1 MNLRM
6 EKRERRSK
14 IIILL
19 FFIPLFIWLML
30 QFISPIVIPKGTITD
45 LSGATGILEN
55 KKIID
60 QLGFPWANIY
70 QCGDALCHQKSDRS
84 FFINENQM
92 PFCARCTAIW
102 LGLTIGLGFMLFYK
116 IALNEKFLI
125 LILIGITPI
134 GIDGI
139 GQLFQLWESNNIIR
153 LITGLLIGII
163 CGIAIGIIIDEL
175 RDIIKLKKTTY

>member
-1 MNLRM
+1 M
-6 EKRERRSK
+6 EKRERCSK

-30 QFISPIVIPKGTITD
+30 QFISPIAIPKGTITD

-55 KKIID
+55 KKIFD
-60 QLGFPWANIY
+60 KLGFPWANIY
-70 QCGDALCHQKSDRS
+70 QCGDALCHQKADRS

-116 IALNEKFLI
+116 IVLNEKFLI
-125 LILIGITPI
+125 LILIGILPI

-153 LITGLLIGII
+153 LITGVLIGII

-175 RDIIKLKKTTY
+175 RDIIKSKKLKYN